1 MYSILRLK
9 KNMLLSVQ
17 KQGNTRETA
26 DPEIQPRGVTTAD
39 SAAPS
44 APRTAQEGGALGTAP
59 RTARGSRFSTWDSS
73 GLPVQHPGQLKSS
86 RFSTPDSSGGS
97 PVQHPGQ
104 LRGSRFSTP
113 GSSKVQHRGQ
123 LRTPVSVPRTAPGH
137 PGSEPLTAQ
146 GPRMASCL
154 EAFSSNILFK

>member
-9 KNMLLSVQ
+9 KNMVLSVQ

-44 APRTAQEGGALGTAP
+44 APRTAQEGGALGSAP
-59 RTARGSRFSTWDSS
+59 RTAQGSRFSTWDSS

-86 RFSTPDSSGGS
+86 RFSTPDSSG
-97 PVQHPGQ
+97 
-104 LRGSRFSTP
+104 GSRFSTP

>member
-1 MYSILRLK
+1 MV
-9 KNMLLSVQ
+9 LSVQ
-17 KQGNTRETA
+17 KQGNTRETT
-26 DPEIQPRGVTTAD
+26 DPEIQPRDVTTAD

-44 APRTAQEGGALGTAP
+44 APRTAQEGG
-59 RTARGSRFSTWDSS
+59 R
-73 GLPVQHPGQLKSS
+73 S
-86 RFSTPDSSGGS
+86 RFSTPDSSGLPVQHVGQLGAPGS
-97 PVQHPGQ
+97 APRTAQELPVQHPGQLRGLPVQHPGQ

>member
-1 MYSILRLK
+1 MV
-9 KNMLLSVQ
+9 LSVQ

-44 APRTAQEGGALGTAP
+44 APRTAQEGGALGSAP
-59 RTARGSRFSTWDSS
+59 RTAQGSRFSTWDSS
-73 GLPVQHPGQLKSS
+73 GLPVQHPGQLKELPVQHPGQL
-86 RFSTPDSSGGS
+86 RGL

>member
-44 APRTAQEGGALGTAP
+44 APRTAQEGGALGSAP

-97 PVQHPGQ
+97 RFSTQDSSGAPGSAPRAAQKFSTADSSGLPYQYPGQ
-104 LRGSRFSTP
+104 LRGT
-113 GSSKVQHRGQ
+113 Q
-123 LRTPVSVPRTAPGH
+123 VPSP
-137 PGSEPLTAQ
+137 
-146 GPRMASCL
+146 
-154 EAFSSNILFK
+154 

>member
-1 MYSILRLK
+1 MV
-9 KNMLLSVQ
+9 LSVQ

-44 APRTAQEGGALGTAP
+44 APRTAQEGGALDSAP
-59 RTARGSRFSTWDSS
+59 RTAQGLPVQHVGQLGAPGSAPRTAQE
-73 GLPVQHPGQLKSS
+73 LPVQHPGQL
-86 RFSTPDSSGGS
+86 RGL

>member
-9 KNMLLSVQ
+9 KNMVLSVQ

-44 APRTAQEGGALGTAP
+44 APRTAQEGGALGSAP
-59 RTARGSRFSTWDSS
+59 RTAQGSRFSTWDSS

-97 PVQHPGQ
+97 
-104 LRGSRFSTP
+104 RFSTQD
-113 GSSKVQHRGQ
+113 SSKVQHRGQ

>member
-9 KNMLLSVQ
+9 KNMVLSVQ

-44 APRTAQEGGALGTAP
+44 APRTAQEGGALGSAP
-59 RTARGSRFSTWDSS
+59 RTAQGSRFSTWDSS

-97 PVQHPGQ
+97 RFSTQDSSGAPGSALRPAQKFSTADSSGLPYQYPGQ
-104 LRGSRFSTP
+104 LRGT
-113 GSSKVQHRGQ
+113 Q
-123 LRTPVSVPRTAPGH
+123 VPSP
-137 PGSEPLTAQ
+137 
-146 GPRMASCL
+146 
-154 EAFSSNILFK
+154 